1 MPKRDYNYYNKPENK
16 EVRDIYMNN
25 QHPFAME
32 SKGRGKKEMS
42 FVQRP
47 VGNFGDHPE
56 EPVGSDCMCVTGHL
70 AGCRYFQSN
79 AAEAVQTLEKP
90 DRQML
95 SYHTVKDTKLE
106 DSIFSEEEANYMK
119 TPTPE
124 RSVEEMVEAEKRTLL
139 EDFAEYAHTRYN
151 GCVNDGEFQYQY
163 NTEVVCMIDDYL
175 TQPNNPK

>member
-1 MPKRDYNYYNKPENK
+1 MKT
-16 EVRDIYMNN
+16 
-25 QHPFAME
+25 
-32 SKGRGKKEMS
+32 
-42 FVQRP
+42 RP

-95 SYHTVKDTKLE
+95 SYHTMKDTKLE
-106 DSIFSEEEANYMK
+106 DSISSEEEANYMK

-124 RSVEEMVEAEKRTLL
+124 RSVEEIRKEVALFFYNANHPEVYMSEEIEKYEKDVDSIMKILTQTLQAERQKQATELMREVYKEVSDEAEDTFGNGAKVVKQV
-139 EDFAEYAHTRYN
+139 AEKY
-151 GCVNDGEFQYQY
+151 G
-163 NTEVVCMIDDYL
+163 IDL
-175 TQPNNPK
+175 NS